1 MILSTQP
8 SYCPP
13 GASITTST
21 LVGTLD
27 SEEENLKDE
36 NRGFLI
42 MELCSFLE
50 QIEKKHEFIFTWV
63 IFNSYFF
70 GGILN

>member
-8 SYCPP
+8 LYCPP
-13 GASITTST
+13 GASITTSP

-27 SEEENLKDE
+27 SDEENLKDE
-36 NRGFLI
+36 NKAFLI

-50 QIEKKHEFIFTWV
+50 QIREKHEFISMWI
-63 IFNSYFF
+63 IF
-70 GGILN
+70 

>member
-8 SYCPP
+8 LYCPP
-13 GASITTST
+13 GASITTSP

-27 SEEENLKDE
+27 SDKEMKDE

-42 MELCSFLE
+42 RELCSFLE
-50 QIEKKHEFIFTWV
+50 QIEKNMSSYLRGSFLTHIFLE
-63 IFNSYFF
+63 
-70 GGILN
+70 GC